1 MAAVEAAEAVAIVEK
16 EARAAAAKAAGAL
29 VAAPDLPRG

>member
-1 MAAVEAAEAVAIVEK
+1 MAAVEAAEAAAIAGK
-16 EARAAAAKAAGAL
+16 EVRAAAAKAAGAL